1 MKWLSNKA
9 ARATSPTLFYD
20 TLVLISSNFSSF
32 RQFAALT
39 AEFSIAASLLI
50 ASVCGA
56 QQLPDAAKAVT
67 TTPKMATTAP
77 AAAPGQIATGTLA
90 WNRLTAPQ
98 QEALKPLAGSWQS
111 ISEPQRLKW
120 LAISKN
126 YPLLPQAEQ
135 TIMHGRMNEWVALSP
150 AQRAEARLN
159 FAKTKELSQQLTAE
173 EKLSKWQAYQ
183 ALSPSEKEILASKAG
198 PKPIGAALAV
208 RPVPPQKLVEVA
220 PHSQTTGPPAKP
232 LVALPATPPAKAP
245 GVMPDAATSR

>member
-1 MKWLSNKA
+1 
-9 ARATSPTLFYD
+9 
-20 TLVLISSNFSSF
+20 
-32 RQFAALT
+32 
-39 AEFSIAASLLI
+39 
-50 ASVCGA
+50 
-56 QQLPDAAKAVT
+56 
-67 TTPKMATTAP
+67 
-77 AAAPGQIATGTLA
+77 
-90 WNRLTAPQ
+90 
-98 QEALKPLAGSWQS
+98 
-111 ISEPQRLKW
+111 
-120 LAISKN
+120 
-126 YPLLPQAEQ
+126 
-135 TIMHGRMNEWVALSP
+135 MHGRMNEWVALSP

-183 ALSPSEKEILASKAG
+183 ALSRSEKEKLASKAG